1 MPSNRSF
8 RIITRIAFFEG
19 AIIFSL
25 LMYILE
31 LKSVI
36 GSTFTWPL
44 ATLFVVI
51 EMMLL
56 VIVER
61 KQKNIIR

>member
-8 RIITRIAFFEG
+8 RILTRTVFFEG

-25 LMYILE
+25 IMYILE

-36 GSTFTWPL
+36 SSTVTWPL
-44 ATLFVVI
+44 ATLFVAI
-51 EMMLL
+51 EMILL
-56 VIVER
+56 AIIER
-61 KQKNIIR
+61 KQKNII

>member
-1 MPSNRSF
+1 MPSNRSV

-25 LMYILE
+25 LMYILQ
-31 LKSVI
+31 LNSVI
-36 GSTFTWPL
+36 SSTFTWPL
-44 ATLFVVI
+44 ATIFVVI
-51 EMMLL
+51 ESILL
-56 VIVER
+56 AIVER